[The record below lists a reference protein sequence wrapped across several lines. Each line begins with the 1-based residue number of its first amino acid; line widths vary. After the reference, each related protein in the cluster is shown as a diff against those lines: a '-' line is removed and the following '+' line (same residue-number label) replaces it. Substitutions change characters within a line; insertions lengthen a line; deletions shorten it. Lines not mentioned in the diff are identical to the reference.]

1 MSGPYVTRSWGMVM
15 GKGGAVSGAL
25 VGAEDGSLSEA
36 LVGAEAVSL
45 SEALVGAEA
54 VSLSEAL
61 VSTEAVTLTESLV
74 SEASFRCQRDTP
86 AVHRTIRI
94 KERINTGIHLRFS
107 FTKRSFPAHQGHS
120 HFSNHISIQPI

>member
-1 MSGPYVTRSWGMVM
+1 MVM

-36 LVGAEAVSL
+36 LVGAEDGSL

-61 VSTEAVTLTESLV
+61 VSTEAVTLIESLV
-74 SEASFRCQRDTP
+74 SAAAVSPSEASFRCQRDTP
-86 AVHRTIRI
+86 AMHRTIRI

-107 FTKRSFPAHQGHS
+107 FTKRSFPANQGHS